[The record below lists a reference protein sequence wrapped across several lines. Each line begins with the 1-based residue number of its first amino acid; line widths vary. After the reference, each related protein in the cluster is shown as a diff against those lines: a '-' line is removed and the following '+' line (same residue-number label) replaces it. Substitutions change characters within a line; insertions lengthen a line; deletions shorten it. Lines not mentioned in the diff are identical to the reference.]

1 MTTQHVFLWKRL
13 LTTLESLYLE
23 GGLNLLGCSV
33 KDALLKPSLLW
44 VLSAEIT
51 AQAMGA
57 LEVIMGSSLV
67 KAALVDLLK
76 TRYAFH
82 QESVSLSVNP
92 VIDQRFE
99 QHKVWVLL
107 CADRE

>member
-1 MTTQHVFLWKRL
+1 
-13 LTTLESLYLE
+13 
-23 GGLNLLGCSV
+23 
-33 KDALLKPSLLW
+33 
-44 VLSAEIT
+44 
-51 AQAMGA
+51 
-57 LEVIMGSSLV
+57 MGSSLV

-92 VIDQRFE
+92 VIDRRFE